1 MRFEKGDIV
10 RISKDCLCYG
20 LPFKFHPNDIDG
32 CVKWIGEGRVC
43 VSWCNGFSNIYTN
56 ESDLKLVKKGE

>member
-43 VSWCNGFSNIYTN
+43 VPIDQEPVRLN
-56 ESDLKLVKKGE
+56 L